1 MSKKNNKGVRPEIVL
16 DLTDESKPFEQALKE
31 ALDKQKVIENIS
43 WYKVLI
49 AKAKHYIKTVRS
61 IIIK

>member
-31 ALDKQKVIENIS
+31 ALDKQKVIENIN
-43 WYKVLI
+43 WYKMLI
-49 AKAKHYIKTVRS
+49 AKAKYYIRFIRTL
-61 IIIK
+61 IIK

>member
-16 DLTDESKPFEQALKE
+16 DLTDESKPFEQALNE
-31 ALDKQKVIENIS
+31 ALAKQKAIENIT
-43 WYKVLI
+43 WYKWLI
-49 AKAKHYIKTVRS
+49 AKAKHYSKTVRS

>member
-31 ALDKQKVIENIS
+31 ALDKQKVIENIN
-43 WYKVLI
+43 WYKKLI
-49 AKAKHYIKTVRS
+49 AKAKHYIRFIRTLT
-61 IIIK
+61 IK

>member
-31 ALDKQKVIENIS
+31 ALDKQKMIENIN
-43 WYKVLI
+43 WYKMLI
-49 AKAKHYIKTVRS
+49 AKAKHYIRFIRTFT
-61 IIIK
+61 IK